1 MRLGTCIALELA
13 VAIGGIAGVW
23 LGVGHVAA
31 SAGDY
36 LATKEAQ
43 AAVVSAD
50 RAPILAAMPRAELTA
65 APKPVVAKK
74 IENVFGAPDA
84 ELLAPLGSTRVTKM
98 KLNHGGTSLSLR
110 LDFETGARAAFKPEQ
125 IHPQSD
131 PRRELAAFRIDRLLG
146 IGHVPPAKP
155 TTIAV
160 SELVAAA
167 EPGFRTFIAG
177 RIADEAIVRK
187 GVVHGE
193 LSWWIPEIKVAKLG
207 SHKIDETEGKQAW
220 IAALQVGAKIP
231 VESRD
236 FITQIASCILFDLLI
251 DNADRWSGANTMMSP
266 DGKILFF
273 MDNTMAF
280 TRNKLGHRRNALN
293 LRRIQVFPKQ
303 LVGKLRALT
312 LESITRT
319 LDQGGDS
326 TLGRLLH
333 PTEVDAI
340 IARRDHILRHIDQ
353 LIEKFGEDA
362 VLALP

>member
-13 VAIGGIAGVW
+13 VAIGGIGGVW
-23 LGVGHVAA
+23 LGVGHVAS

-36 LATKEAQ
+36 LATKEAH
-43 AAVVSAD
+43 AAVV
-50 RAPILAAMPRAELTA
+50 APSPAWSPAAMPRAELTTV
-65 APKPVVAKK
+65 APKPVPKK
-74 IENVFGAPDA
+74 IENVFGASDA
-84 ELLAPLGSTRVTKM
+84 DLLAPIGTTRVTKM
-98 KLNHGGTSLSLR
+98 KFNHGGTSLSLR

-131 PRRELAAFRIDRLLG
+131 PRRELAAYRIDRLLG
-146 IGHVPPAKP
+146 IGHVPPAKA

-160 SELVAAA
+160 ADLIAAA

-177 RIADEAIVRK
+177 RIAEEAIVRK

-207 SHKIDETEGKQAW
+207 PHNIDEHEGKAVW

-231 VESRD
+231 TESQP
-236 FITQIASCILFDLLI
+236 FIAQIASCILFDLLI

-280 TRNKLGHRRNALN
+280 TRNKLGHHRNALN
-293 LRRIQVFPKQ
+293 LRRIQVFPKK

-312 LESITRT
+312 LESITQT
-319 LDQGGDS
+319 LEQGGDS
-326 TLGRLLH
+326 TLGRLLN
-333 PTEVDAI
+333 PTEVNAI